1 QQQQHITA
9 SLAISMAAAPAYVCE
24 FSFQLRNCFDPRK
37 DNVLSQRLLPDVGR
51 DSQGP
56 YSWQHECLDNTFK
69 VQVGGAIDWCFHHCP
84 ERSTPKLVS
93 LRSGVEAGNMR
104 RPRFKELL
112 NLKPSGTK

>member
-51 DSQGP
+51 DSQ
-56 YSWQHECLDNTFK
+56 